1 MKKELLIIV
10 YKINVQGLSHRQA
23 QQQLHVFMQHYN
35 LSNDEELK
43 EKYTIREI
51 YLPIMEG
58 QTDVKIIYPMT
69 PSDEII
75 ELEKLVK
82 KMDKQ
87 MSGGY

>member
-1 MKKELLIIV
+1 MKELLIIV

-51 YLPIMEG
+51 YLPITEG